1 MRERD
6 IDKNLLNNLE
16 ISEEMKQD
24 LIANVKQGKRTSN
37 RKFRYST
44 GLMAA
49 CIFGVVAFSGAGASA
64 AYLSYKNRVENM
76 PKQEKE
82 EYVQKLE
89 NDTYNSLAESMT
101 RSFTK
106 EENDR
111 LIKLQNDYYKNGV
124 FPKENMPY
132 LKSLSELEPD
142 MLAYVEEDNMIHVP
156 ESELT
161 DEQILQY
168 VDHMAKYMY
177 TIEENNKQET
187 SEDQVLS
194 EEAGEAE
201 GSDAIDEELYA
212 KTIIDVSED
221 DAESFKKQSW
231 DLIKDFY
238 GEDGEDVD
246 DTWMFDVSEF
256 NPSILD
262 DVDDVWDGYS
272 INWIESEAPNSK
284 MYQIVIPKNED
295 GVFCISKSGLEVFND
310 AEEYSWDEAKQYTA
324 QGEETVKK
332 FVKEKFGL
340 GEPDRIEYS
349 GFENLE
355 GDPIKSEI
363 MTFNLYYGE
372 HSVAVDWLISKD
384 KVNGIM
390 GSGLIE
396 INKDE

>member
-1 MRERD
+1 MREYN
-6 IDKNLLNNLE
+6 IDKNLLNNIE
-16 ISEEMKQD
+16 ISDEMKQD
-24 LIANVKQGKRTSN
+24 LISDVKQGKRTSN

-49 CIFGVVAFSGAGASA
+49 CIVGFVAFSGAGASA

-89 NDTYNSLAESMT
+89 NDTYNSLEESMT

-124 FPKENMPY
+124 FPKENMPH

-168 VDHMAKYMY
+168 VDHMAKYIY
-177 TIEENNKQET
+177 TIEENNKQEA
-187 SEDQVLS
+187 S
-194 EEAGEAE
+194 EEQVQADEAE
-201 GSDAIDEELYA
+201 GSDTIDEELYD
-212 KTIIDVSED
+212 KTVFDVSEED
-221 DAESFKKQSW
+221 EEAFRKQSW

-238 GEDGEDVD
+238 GEDGEDLD
-246 DTWMFDVSEF
+246 DTWMFDVSGF
-256 NPSILD
+256 QPSELD
-262 DVDDVWDGYS
+262 GMDDIWDGYN

-295 GVFCISKSGLEVFND
+295 GVFSISKSGLEVFND

-324 QGEETVKK
+324 QGEETVKQ

-384 KVNGIM
+384 KVNGII

-396 INKDE
+396 LNKDE